1 MTLIES
7 FATASAVFAVA
18 GLVKGVIGL
27 GLPTLSMAML
37 ALWMSPAEAAALLI
51 LPSFV
56 TNVWQLRPWRALPP
70 ILRRLWPLQLGIAVG
85 TLGGAAFFGAPA
97 GAWTQVLL
105 GAALVAYAAWG
116 LAGMTL
122 SVSVASERWM
132 GPLMGALTGIVT
144 ALTGVFVLPAVP
156 YLQALGLQRGALMQ
170 AMGISFTTA
179 TIALAAGL
187 AGHGA
192 YAAADAGMSA
202 VLLIPA
208 LIGMTLGQW
217 LRERLPVAVFRRLFF
232 VGLGLLGAY
241 MLVAA

>member
-7 FATASAVFAVA
+7 FAAASAVFVVA

-37 ALWMSPAEAAALLI
+37 ALWMSPAEAAALLV

-56 TNVWQLRPWRALPP
+56 TNVWQLQPWRALPSV
-70 ILRRLWPLQLGIAVG
+70 LRRLWSLQLGIAVG

-105 GAALVAYAAWG
+105 AVALVAYAAWG
-116 LAGMTL
+116 LAGRTL
-122 SVSVASERWM
+122 SVPAAHECWM
-132 GPLMGALTGIVT
+132 GPLVGVLTGIVT

-156 YLQALGLQRGALMQ
+156 YLQALGLQRSALMQ
-170 AMGISFTTA
+170 AMGLSFTTA
-179 TIALAAGL
+179 TLALAAGL
-187 AGHGA
+187 AGHGS
-192 YAAADAGMSA
+192 YSAADVGLSAGLLLPALAGMT
-202 VLLIPA
+202 
-208 LIGMTLGQW
+208 MGQW
-217 LRERLPVAVFRRLFF
+217 LRERLPVTLFRRLFY

>member
-7 FATASAVFAVA
+7 FAAASAVFIVA

-56 TNVWQLRPWRALPP
+56 TNVWQLQPWRTLTSA
-70 ILRRLWPLQLGIAVG
+70 LRRLWPLQLGIAVG
-85 TLGGAAFFGAPA
+85 TLGGGALFGAPA

-116 LAGMTL
+116 LAGMAL
-122 SVSVASERWM
+122 SVPPAQERRL
-132 GPLMGALTGIVT
+132 GPLMGVLTGVVT

-156 YLQALGLQRGALMQ
+156 YLQALGLQRSALMQ

-179 TIALAAGL
+179 TVALAVGL

-192 YAAADAGMSA
+192 YSVVDAGLSA
-202 VLLIPA
+202 GLLLPTLA
-208 LIGMTLGQW
+208 GMTLGQW
-217 LRERLPVAVFRRLFF
+217 LRERLPVPVFKQLFF
-232 VGLGLLGAY
+232 IGLGLLGAY